1 MNNECSLY
9 DFDKIDDPYLERLA
23 REHCALEDLRRQ
35 SDVIDF
41 EIVGQEREKPNP
53 PNSYLITFK
62 VKSIVGIKD
71 DLTPIYGN
79 EHKAEITLPQ
89 SYPMVGAS
97 CYMKTDLWHPNIKYH
112 GKEKGHICSNAKD
125 FGKRYNLYF
134 LAHRI
139 GEILQYKNYHAI
151 EEPPHPDD
159 EIVAEW
165 VREYAEP
172 KDIVNKNKGIVVDET
187 PLLKPIET
195 QEKPKAQGITILGIT
210 NDNASD
216 GQNDQGRNLGHN
228 NDDGDPPSDPPGG
241 GIKILP

>member
-1 MNNECSLY
+1 MNLNGADY
-9 DFDKIDDPYLERLA
+9 DFDNMSDPYLERLA
-23 REHCALEDLRRQ
+23 REHRALEDLREQ
-35 SDVIDF
+35 SDLIDF
-41 EIVGQEREKPNP
+41 EVLEREREKPNP
-53 PNSYLITFK
+53 PNAYLITYK
-62 VKSIVGIKD
+62 VKSIIGIND
-71 DLTPIYGN
+71 DLTPIYGE
-79 EHKAEITLPQ
+79 EHKTEIRLPQ

-97 CYMKTDLWHPNIKYH
+97 CYMKTDLWHPNIKFH

-172 KDIVNKNKGIVVDET
+172 KNIINKNEGKVVDDR
-187 PLLKPIET
+187 PLLKPLEVK
-195 QEKPKAQGITILGIT
+195 EKPDNFGGIRIISKRIVASDDGQKDTNNQVDNDKKDSNTGGGITII
-210 NDNASD
+210 
-216 GQNDQGRNLGHN
+216 
-228 NDDGDPPSDPPGG
+228 PS
-241 GIKILP
+241 